1 MRPALSI
8 MLGALYVVTAQNVPS
23 GWKLRWGTSW
33 NQRLVSVCSGEV
45 VLSERPPLPEPV
57 RVGLKSHSRCDKLA
71 VAPTHAL
78 VDRCGSLL
86 LSNAEYLGARN
97 CSVELSST
105 SEVSLAVS
113 ALDAVQNVLPKSP
126 PNSAELRQ
134 RGKHVDYGVLNISA
148 FARTL
153 RRISGRFRSVWWQ
166 ASKRGR

>member
-1 MRPALSI
+1 
-8 MLGALYVVTAQNVPS
+8 
-23 GWKLRWGTSW
+23 
-33 NQRLVSVCSGEV
+33 VSVCSGEV
-45 VLSERPPLPEPV
+45 VLSERPPLPEPF